1 MLRKPNIKN
10 RIIIGISL
18 LVSLLMAFI
27 LPLIIVQFSKAIDSA
42 ELKQLK
48 ELNETA
54 ITELNASG
62 RLAQA
67 LATVVS
73 LTPQFQQAFAQQ
85 DRDTLAQATLPIF
98 KVMKQD
104 YGARQFQFHNPPATS
119 FLRVHKPA
127 KFGDDL
133 SSFRHTVVETNTNRS
148 PMMGLERGVAG
159 IGIRG
164 VVPVSYQGQHL
175 GSVEFGL
182 SFGQAFFDR
191 FKQTHGVEIALHL
204 PDGNNW
210 KPFGSTLGERR
221 LGSDAQLA
229 QAFNGQPQVLQSE
242 LEGAPVAVYLHS
254 ISDYSGKPM
263 GVLEVVM
270 DRSENLALVTQM
282 RNTVILAGLAAL
294 AIGIGVAWFIGRGIT
309 QPIEATTATMA
320 NIADG
325 DGDLTLRLDDKGH
338 DELADLARAFNR
350 FAAKVHSTISEVT
363 GVAGQLDSSAQ
374 QLASITGETQAGMDK
389 QLQET
394 EQAATAMNQMSATV
408 DEVAQNATLAADSA
422 QNANKATDGGKAV
435 VTSVSDS
442 IHRLSSEIDGAV
454 TVIRDLEL
462 ETGRIDGVLEVIRNI
477 AEQTN
482 LLALNAA
489 IEAARA
495 GEQGRG
501 FAVVADEVR
510 TLASR
515 TQTSTQEIQQM
526 IEQLQGQSAKA
537 VSVMDNSRATSEQCV
552 ALAADADQAL
562 GQISEAVSSITE
574 MNMQIASAASEQSAV
589 SNEIN
594 KNVNNINEIVA
605 ETSQRTHRA
614 ASAGEAMAQQS
625 NTLSKLINQFKL

>member
-27 LPLIIVQFSKAIDSA
+27 LPLIIVQFSQAIDSA
-42 ELKQLK
+42 ELRQLE

-54 ITELNASG
+54 TTELNASG

-73 LTPQFQQAFAQQ
+73 LTPQFQQAFAEQ
-85 DRDTLAQATLPIF
+85 DRQTLAETTLPIF
-98 KVMKQD
+98 KVMKQQ

-133 SSFRHTVVETNTNRS
+133 SSFRHTVVETNARKQ
-148 PMMGLERGVAG
+148 PVMGLERGVAG

-164 VVPVSYQGQHL
+164 VVPVSHQGQHQ

-204 PDGNNW
+204 PDGDAW
-210 KPFGSTLGERR
+210 KPFGSTLGDLR
-221 LGSDAQLA
+221 LGADAQLA
-229 QAFNGQPQVLQSE
+229 LAFDGQPQVVQTDLNGQ
-242 LEGAPVAVYLHS
+242 PVAVYLHN
-254 ISDYSGKPM
+254 INDYSGKPM

-270 DRSENLALVTQM
+270 DRSENLAMMTQM
-282 RNTVILAGLAAL
+282 RNTILLSGLAAL
-294 AIGIGVAWFIGRGIT
+294 AIGIAVAWFIGRGIT

-350 FAAKVHSTISEVT
+350 FAAKVHNTISEVT

-374 QLASITGETQAGMDK
+374 ELASITSESQLGMSK

-408 DEVAQNATLAADSA
+408 EEVAQNATLAADSA
-422 QNANKATDGGKAV
+422 QNANKATEGGKEV
-435 VTSVSDS
+435 VSSVSDS

-454 TVIRDLEL
+454 TVIKDLEQ

-495 GEQGRG
+495 GDQGRG

-515 TQTSTQEIQQM
+515 TQASTQEIQQM
-526 IEQLQGQSAKA
+526 IEQLQGQSARA
-537 VSVMDNSRATSEQCV
+537 VSVMDDSRNTSEQCV
-552 ALAADADQAL
+552 ALASSADRAL
-562 GQISEAVSSITE
+562 GQISEAVNSITE

-594 KNVNNINEIVA
+594 KNVNTINDIVS
-605 ETSQRTHRA
+605 ETSQRTHNA

-625 NTLSKLINQFKL
+625 DTLNRLINQFKL

>member
-1 MLRKPNIKN
+1 MLRKPNIRN

-27 LPLIIVQFSKAIDSA
+27 LPLIIIQFSKAIDSA
-42 ELKQLK
+42 ELRQLE

-62 RLAQA
+62 RLAKA
-67 LATVVS
+67 LASVVS

-85 DRDTLAQATLPIF
+85 DREALANATLPIF
-98 KVMKQD
+98 KVMKEKF
-104 YGARQFQFHNPPATS
+104 GARQFQFHNPPATS

-133 SSFRHTVVETNTNRS
+133 SSFRHTVVETNSRRQ
-148 PMMGLERGVAG
+148 PVMGLERGVAG

-164 VVPVSYQGQHL
+164 VVPVAFQGQHL

-191 FKQTHGVEIALHL
+191 FKATHVVDVALHL
-204 PDGNNW
+204 PDGSGW
-210 KPFGSTLGERR
+210 KAFGSTLKETR
-221 LGSDAQLA
+221 LGTDEQLA
-229 QAFNGQPQVLQSE
+229 TAFSGQPQVVQTQL
-242 LEGAPVAVYLHS
+242 GDAPVAVYLHS
-254 ISDYSGKPM
+254 VSDYSGKPM

-270 DRSENLALVTQM
+270 DRSDNLAMVTQM
-282 RNTVILAGLAAL
+282 RNTVILVGLAAL
-294 AIGIGVAWFIGRGIT
+294 AIGIAVAWIIGRGIT
-309 QPIEATTATMA
+309 RPIEATTATMT

-325 DGDLTLRLDDKGH
+325 DGDLTLRLDDRGH

-350 FAAKVHSTISEVT
+350 FAAKVHNTIGEVT
-363 GVAGQLDSSAQ
+363 GVARQLDDAAH
-374 QLASITGETQAGMDK
+374 QLASITGDTKQGMDR

-408 DEVAQNATLAADSA
+408 EEVAQNATLAADSA
-422 QNANKATDGGKAV
+422 QNADTATDAGKEV
-435 VTSVSDS
+435 VTSVSGS

-454 TVIRDLEL
+454 TVIRDLEQ

-495 GEQGRG
+495 GDQGRG

-526 IEQLQGQSAKA
+526 IEQLQSQSARA
-537 VSVMDNSRATSEQCV
+537 VSVMDSSRHTSEQCV
-552 ALAADADQAL
+552 ALAGSADQAL
-562 GQISEAVSSITE
+562 GEISLAVSSITE
-574 MNMQIASAASEQSAV
+574 MNMQIASAANEQSAV

-594 KNVNNINEIVA
+594 KNVTNINEIVA
-605 ETSQRTHRA
+605 ETGQQTDRA
-614 ASAGEAMAQQS
+614 AQAGKDLAR
-625 NTLSKLINQFKL
+625 LSDNLARLISQFKL

>member
-27 LPLIIVQFSKAIDSA
+27 LPLIVVQFSKAIDSA
-42 ELKQLK
+42 ELKQLE

-54 ITELNASG
+54 TAELNASG

-73 LTPQFQQAFAQQ
+73 LTPQFQQAFADQ
-85 DRDTLAQATLPIF
+85 DRETLAEATLPIF
-98 KVMKQD
+98 KVMKQE

-133 SSFRHTVVETNTNRS
+133 SSFRHTVVETNTRRQ
-148 PMMGLERGVAG
+148 PVMGLERGVAG

-164 VVPVSYQGQHL
+164 VVPVAYQGQHQ

-182 SFGQAFFDR
+182 SFGQSFFDR
-191 FKQTHGVEIALHL
+191 FKQTHGVDIALHL
-204 PDGNNW
+204 PDGNSW
-210 KPFGSTLGERR
+210 KPFGSTLGDFR
-221 LGSDAQLA
+221 LGNNTQLA
-229 QAFNGQPQVLQSE
+229 LAFDGQPQVVQTDLNGQ
-242 LEGAPVAVYLHS
+242 PVAVYLHS
-254 ISDYSGKPM
+254 INDYSGKPM

-270 DRSENLALVTQM
+270 DRSENLAMMTQM

-294 AIGIGVAWFIGRGIT
+294 AIGIAVAWFIGRGIT

-325 DGDLTLRLDDKGH
+325 DGDLTLRLDDEGH

-374 QLASITGETQAGMDK
+374 QLASITGETQRGMDK

-422 QNANKATDGGKAV
+422 QNANKATDGGKEV
-435 VTSVSDS
+435 VSSVSDS
-442 IHRLSSEIDGAV
+442 IHRLSAEIDGAV
-454 TVIRDLEL
+454 TVIRDLEQ

-515 TQTSTQEIQQM
+515 TQASTQEIQQM

-537 VSVMDNSRATSEQCV
+537 VSVMDNSRHTSEQCV
-552 ALAADADQAL
+552 TLASRADKAL
-562 GQISEAVSSITE
+562 GEISDAVSSITE

-594 KNVNNINEIVA
+594 KNVSNINEIVA
-605 ETSQRTHRA
+605 ETSQRTHKA
-614 ASAGEAMAQQS
+614 ASAGDEMAQQS
-625 NTLSKLINQFKL
+625 ETLSRLINQFKL